1 METGAVSNTI
11 HTGHSAVNL
20 FTVTCGLLVV
30 FISVFQIN
38 EKIFSPVA
46 IYAMLSFIAQLMP
59 VRLSQG
65 TVFSVAFILDL
76 VLLALYGVPAAI
88 VTRFVTTFASGFF
101 AILLGRDESF
111 SSIVKLSSQ
120 MALATGAAGIIY
132 LAGSPPVTASVIAS
146 LVYFLVY
153 SVFIAVEGV
162 WHTGDSFSA
171 NWILAIKTIG
181 ANYFALAFL
190 TYLLIYIIQHSILES
205 QLFVL
210 LLFFVP
216 VMLVSHAFR
225 MSMDIRQSYLKTVR
239 TLAKAIEAKDP
250 YMKGHSERVAE
261 LTLGLAKEFSFSEK
275 DLRKLEYVALLHDAG
290 KIGVSDEI
298 LNKPGT
304 LSYEEYE
311 TVKQHA
317 VIGAEILQKIKFLSS
332 RAPIV
337 MHHHERYDGTGYPA
351 GLQGE
356 DIPLVSRFLALADA
370 YDAMTTDRP
379 FRVARTPKQAIEEIE
394 RLAGTQFDP
403 NLIDKFKKVLHGGKS
418 NVF

>member
-1 METGAVSNTI
+1 METGAVSKTTI
-11 HTGHSAVNL
+11 IGHRAVTV
-20 FTVTCGLLVV
+20 FTVTCGLLVL
-30 FISVFQIN
+30 FISIFHVN
-38 EKIFSPVA
+38 EKFLSPVA

-59 VRLSQG
+59 VKLSQG

-88 VTRFVTTFASGFF
+88 ITRFVTTFASGFF
-101 AILLGRDESF
+101 AILLGKDESF
-111 SSIVKLSSQ
+111 GGIVKLSSQ
-120 MALATGAAGIIY
+120 MALATGAAGVAY
-132 LAGSPPVTASVIAS
+132 LAGLPPVAASVMAS
-146 LVYFLVY
+146 VVYFLVY
-153 SVFIAVEGV
+153 TVFIAVEGMR
-162 WHTGDSFSA
+162 HTGDSFYA
-171 NWILAIKTIG
+171 NWSSAIKTIG
-181 ANYFALAFL
+181 GNYFALAFL
-190 TYLLIYIIQHSILES
+190 TYLLVYIIRHSVMES

-225 MSMDIRQSYLKTVR
+225 LSLNIQQSYLKTVR

-261 LTLGLAKEFSFSEK
+261 LTLALAKEFSFSEK
-275 DLRKLEYVALLHDAG
+275 DLQKLEYVALLHDAG

-317 VIGAEILQKIKFLSS
+317 VLGAEILQKIKFLSS
-332 RAPIV
+332 KAPFV

-351 GLQGE
+351 GLKGE
-356 DIPLVSRFLALADA
+356 NIPLVSRLLALADA

-379 FRVARTPKQAIEEIE
+379 FRGARTPEQAVAEIE
-394 RLAGTQFDP
+394 QLAGTQFDP
-403 NLIDKFKKVLHGGKS
+403 NLIGKFKKVLYRRGEI
-418 NVF
+418 